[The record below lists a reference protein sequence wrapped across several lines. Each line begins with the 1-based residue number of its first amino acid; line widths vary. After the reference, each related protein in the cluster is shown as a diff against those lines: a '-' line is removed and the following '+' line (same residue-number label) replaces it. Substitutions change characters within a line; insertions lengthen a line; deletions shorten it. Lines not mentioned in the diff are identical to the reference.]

1 MTRVL
6 PKVLLCLF
14 MFEAVHRR
22 SNSLKTFH
30 LQFRLG
36 SFQTHDDEVQ
46 VGNSGRIA
54 VQDFLK
60 DGWNAIRFGS
70 PARLNL
76 PLRKEA
82 ALNHMPS
89 RPEHDFRTTMPL
101 VSGN

>member
-1 MTRVL
+1 
-6 PKVLLCLF
+6 

-36 SFQTHDDEVQ
+36 SFQTH
-46 VGNSGRIA
+46 GRRGA
-54 VQDFLK
+54 GRKFRQYAAQDFLS
-60 DGWNAIRFGS
+60 DGWNAIQFGS

-82 ALNHMPS
+82 ALNHKPS
-89 RPEHDFRTTMPL
+89 RL
-101 VSGN
+101 